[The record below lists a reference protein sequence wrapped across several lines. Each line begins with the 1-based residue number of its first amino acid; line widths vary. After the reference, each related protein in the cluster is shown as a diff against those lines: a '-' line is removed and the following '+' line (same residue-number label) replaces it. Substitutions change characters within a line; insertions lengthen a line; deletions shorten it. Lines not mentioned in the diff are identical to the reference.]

1 MAKNTLTHWGVLG
14 MKWGVRRYQNKDG
27 SLTPAG
33 KKRYGDS
40 ADAVSEDVETRKQKI
55 LKSRS
60 ARELY
65 KNADLFSDQEL
76 QTAYNRL
83 NLERNIANLAPKEVS
98 KGEQFVNNV
107 VNWGQK
113 VNSMADVGIK
123 TYNNVARI
131 YNAFSENGRSN
142 PLPQING
149 GDKKKDKK

>member
-1 MAKNTLTHWGVLG
+1 MERQELIHWGIKG

-33 KKRYGDS
+33 KKRRGNSTD
-40 ADAVSEDVETRKQKI
+40 DDSEDIEIKKQRI

-76 QTAYNRL
+76 QSAYNRL

-107 VNWGQK
+107 VNWGRK
-113 VNSMADVGIK
+113 ANDLADVGVK

-131 YNAFSENGRSN
+131 YNVFSANGRKN
-142 PLPQING
+142 PLPSIGG
-149 GDKKKDKK
+149 GDKKK